1 MIDFIIVFLIV
12 LIIGA
17 MVSGFAFEG
26 NVGMTMTMT
35 ITITLAMVI
44 LLEFLTGYSNAKDNV
59 IEKYPRYEIVS
70 SDMFKHTF
78 TIKKGNVYKYIVEIT
93 TCVEQ
98 GGFK

>member
-12 LIIGA
+12 LMLGA
-17 MVSGFAFEG
+17 LVSGVFFGENIGLVMA
-26 NVGMTMTMT
+26 
-35 ITITLAMVI
+35 ITITMVI

-70 SDMFKHTF
+70 SDMFKHAF

>member
-1 MIDFIIVFLIV
+1 MIDFIIVSLIV
-12 LIIGA
+12 LTIGA
-17 MVSGFAFEG
+17 LVWGVLFGENIGLVMA
-26 NVGMTMTMT
+26 
-35 ITITLAMVI
+35 ITITMVI

>member
-12 LIIGA
+12 LMLGA
-17 MVSGFAFEG
+17 LVSGVFFGENIGLVMA
-26 NVGMTMTMT
+26 
-35 ITITLAMVI
+35 ITITMVI

>member
-12 LIIGA
+12 LMLGA
-17 MVSGFAFEG
+17 LVSGVFFGENIGLVMA
-26 NVGMTMTMT
+26 
-35 ITITLAMVI
+35 ITITMVI
-44 LLEFLTGYSNAKDNV
+44 LLEFLTGYSKAKDNV

>member
-1 MIDFIIVFLIV
+1 MIDFIIMFLIA

-17 MVSGFAFEG
+17 LALGVFFEK
-26 NVGMTMTMT
+26 NVGLVMA
-35 ITITLAMVI
+35 ITIALVVSFKFLA
-44 LLEFLTGYSNAKDNV
+44 GYSNAKDNV

>member
-17 MVSGFAFEG
+17 LASGVFFEE
-26 NVGMTMTMT
+26 NVGLVTT
-35 ITITLAMVI
+35 ITIAMVI